1 MTALLKIINNRD
13 KDYDKKVIKL
23 QKYINDNKEIVIN
36 KELFKL
42 AISNRAPV
50 NGDLINKEG
59 GKIVYPI
66 LHHCIKHDSARSE
79 EGDIL
84 PFQNVVKILDEVV
97 NRFVTPQYFYKLI
110 NFRDQSS
117 ESTLLHQAVISNN
130 TDAIEA
136 LLKYGA
142 NPLIKNEEDKIPL
155 DLAHGNKKKAL
166 IKYMKDQAQSKK
178 EIARCNSLIGI
189 IPGVFL
195 GIGLGVGS
203 ALVPSMTIILCTLAV
218 SALVAGIAIGLAIYF
233 LSQDYKQ
240 AKSIEEAVADV
251 AIDSQLSSVKHE
263 ETHVI
268 AGDEATLGI

>member
-1 MTALLKIINNRD
+1 MTALLKIINN
-13 KDYDKKVIKL
+13 KEKKFIEKIKEL
-23 QKYINDNKEIVIN
+23 QEYLNNNKKIVIN
-36 KELFKL
+36 EELFKL

-50 NGDLINKEG
+50 NGNLINKEG

-66 LHHCIKHDSARSE
+66 LHHCIKHDSARSK
-79 EGDIL
+79 EGNIL
-84 PFQNVVKILDEVV
+84 PFQNVMKILDEEV
-97 NRFVTPQYFYKLI
+97 NGFVTPQDFYKLI
-110 NFRDQSS
+110 NFQDQSGN
-117 ESTLLHQAVISNN
+117 TLLHQAVISNN

-142 NPLIKNEEDKIPL
+142 SPLIKNKGNNIPL
-155 DLAHGNKKKAL
+155 DLAQGDTKKVL
-166 IKYMKDQAQSKK
+166 IECMKDQAQSKK
-178 EIARCNSLIGI
+178 ESARCNSLIGI

-195 GIGLGVGS
+195 GIGLGVGG
-203 ALVPSMTIILCTLAV
+203 ALVPSMTIILCALAV
-218 SALVAGIAIGLAIYF
+218 SALVAGIAVGVAIYF

-240 AKSIEEAVADV
+240 AKSIEEAVAAV